1 MNPKNKL
8 KGNLMTDVYFNISV
22 AVIWNDIDI
31 HTSVDVTRNGFFEVL
46 NPGRKV
52 TLIFFDHDLSNK
64 SILIGDS
71 KVDMD
76 LPNGNPIDHNKVT
89 PLLEWSNN
97 LLLYTAQYC
106 DFIMVVNNVAKHHS
120 GNKYIHDG

>member
-1 MNPKNKL
+1 
-8 KGNLMTDVYFNISV
+8 MTDVYFNISV

-76 LPNGNPIDHNKVT
+76 LPNGTSVSNRKVT
-89 PLLEWSNN
+89 PLLDGGNN
-97 LLLYTAQYC
+97 LLFSTARYC
-106 DFIMVVNNVAKHHS
+106 YFVMT
-120 GNKYIHDG
+120 